1 MRGRAVGSGQK
12 AVGSGKWRVRTKW
25 EVGSGKWA
33 RGKLRLT
40 LTVLVAVACHFPLA
54 TAHSQQDARIRQRR
68 DELERIRQERAE
80 LERQMRDLQTTAHD
94 LGEEVN
100 NLDRRADATSRLVAT
115 LDRQLRSLATEVS
128 EASNNMARAEMELAQ
143 KRVGLRRRLVDIYKR
158 GPLYTP
164 QALLSANSFGEL
176 VARYKYLHLLALRDR
191 SLVKRVEELRN
202 QVALERDRLVMLQRG
217 LSDSRADKLLEEERL
232 RMLEQQQRT
241 QLIRVQQETRQ
252 TQNKIARMRLSEQ
265 QLANTITSLETA
277 RRRAVASRP
286 ANARATS
293 SIRTSDYGNLD
304 WPVEGALVYTFGR
317 AVQANNTAIRWNG
330 VGIRAP
336 VGADVKSVSSGR
348 VVTVRQVGTYGLTVI
363 VEHGGG
369 DYSIYG
375 SLVRTDV
382 KEGQTIVK
390 GQTIGGVGI
399 SDPEL
404 PPHLHF
410 EIRQG
415 GPAIDPVTWLRRR

>member
-1 MRGRAVGSGQK
+1 MRQW
-12 AVGSGKWRVRTKW
+12 AVGSGKW
-25 EVGSGKWA
+25 GSA
-33 RGKLRLT
+33 GKLRLA
-40 LTVLVAVACHFPLA
+40 LTILVVLTTHFPLL

-94 LGEEVN
+94 LSEEVN
-100 NLDRRADATSRLVAT
+100 NLDRRADATARLVTT
-115 LDRQLRSLATEVS
+115 LDRQLRSIAAEVTD
-128 EASNNMARAEMELAQ
+128 ASTNMARAELELAQ

-164 QALLSANSFGEL
+164 QALLSAASFGEL

-191 SLVKRVEELRN
+191 SLVTRVEQLRN

-217 LSDSRADKLLEEERL
+217 LSDSRAEKQLEEGRL

-241 QLIRVQQETRQ
+241 QLVRVQLETRR
-252 TQNKIARMRLSEQ
+252 TQNSIARMRLSEQ
-265 QLANTITSLETA
+265 QLANTIALLETE
-277 RRRAVASRP
+277 RRRAVANRP
-286 ANARATS
+286 ATARATS

-304 WPVEGALVYTFGR
+304 WPVQGPLVYTFGR
-317 AVQANNTAIRWNG
+317 AVQSNNTAIRWNG
-330 VGIRAP
+330 VGIRAA
-336 VGADVKSVSSGR
+336 VGADVKSVSAGR

-375 SLVRTDV
+375 SLVRADV
-382 KEGQTIVK
+382 KEGQAIVK
-390 GQTIGGVGI
+390 GQTVGGVGI

-410 EIRQG
+410 EIRKG
-415 GPAIDPVTWLRRR
+415 GPAIDPVTWLRRQ